1 MVAMGGGEWS
11 SVRWRCRAWL
21 PAGNGRGGGVDT
33 RDPVLTLT
41 RDREAAESASGK
53 VGWCRLNGAQ
63 QQGGPSV
70 EGGIW

>member
-1 MVAMGGGEWS
+1 VELSALALRGMAARRQWS
-11 SVRWRCRAWL
+11 
-21 PAGNGRGGGVDT
+21 GGGVDT

-41 RDREAAESASGK
+41 RDREAAESAGGK